1 MTHSTCVAASQPR
14 PRSLRARRIAILT
27 LALVASACGK
37 KGPPLAPFVRVPAV
51 VTSVTPQRVGGDVYL
66 AFKIPETNADGQ
78 KPAAIAAIE
87 VYAIT
92 SLAPPATEAQRELA
106 TLIATLPVRPMLA
119 EIPVPANGSPPPPIP
134 LPPGVDRGAAV
145 VVKEALTP
153 ETRVAVALPVET
165 PAMVAPDPV
174 AVEAPFGPLVAPAPA
189 TMPRRHYFVIGKSA
203 RGRESVPST
212 PVSVP
217 FDAGSS
223 APGTPVITSTATDMT
238 ITWPPSPDARTSTW
252 LLPSASAR
260 ETSGELRRD
269 LAVAASGRVGGPPQ
283 DAVGANATP
292 SNTSP
297 KVLPPLTAK
306 SLGFNT
312 EATRYHVYDVTS
324 PSASARTESGE
335 LRRDL
340 AGAASGREGG
350 LVPVDPDPFAIAM
363 PAPLT
368 PAPVAETEF
377 VIKGVTFDAER
388 CFEVRPVD
396 QVPGALVIGPAS
408 PKTCVIP
415 KDSFPPAAPG
425 SLAAI
430 AGAGVINL
438 IWDANAE
445 SDLAGYLVLR
455 SEAPGDT
462 LQRLTP
468 EPVAVT
474 SYRDESV
481 RPGTRYVY
489 AVIAVD
495 RAGNTSP
502 QSNRAEETARQ

>member
-1 MTHSTCVAASQPR
+1 M
-14 PRSLRARRIAILT
+14 
-27 LALVASACGK
+27 ALVASACGK

-51 VTSVTPQRVGGDVYL
+51 VSSVTPQRVGGDVYL

-78 KPAAIAAIE
+78 KPADIAAIE
-87 VYAIT
+87 VYAVT
-92 SLAPPATEAQRELA
+92 ALAPPATEAQRELA

-119 EIPVPANGSPPPPIP
+119 ESPVPVTGSPPPPIP

-145 VVKEALTP
+145 VVKEAHTP
-153 ETRVAVALPVET
+153 ETRVAVALPVQT
-165 PAMVAPDPV
+165 PATVAPEPV
-174 AVEAPFGPLVAPAPA
+174 TVEAPFGPLVAPAPA

-238 ITWPPSPDARTSTW
+238 ITWPPSPDARTATW
-252 LLPSASAR
+252 LLPP
-260 ETSGELRRD
+260 T
-269 LAVAASGRVGGPPQ
+269 VKPT
-283 DAVGANATP
+283 VGANATP

-297 KVLPPLTAK
+297 KVLPLLTAK

-324 PSASARTESGE
+324 APAGTESG
-335 LRRDL
+335 
-340 AGAASGREGG
+340 APP
-350 LVPVDPDPFAIAM
+350 LVPVDADRFAIAM

-377 VIKGVTFDAER
+377 VLKGVTFDAER

-408 PKTCVIP
+408 PKTCVTP
-415 KDSFPPAAPG
+415 KDTFPPAAPR

-502 QSNRAEETARQ
+502 QSNRAGETARQ